1 MKIMVYIF
9 IFFVD
14 ILFADT
20 LPLPQL
26 NHQSSKWEYVGD
38 GKVSTQTRLTVKSED
53 EKN

>member
-1 MKIMVYIF
+1 MVHIF

-20 LPLPQL
+20 PPPPQL
-26 NHQSSKWEYVGD
+26 NSQSGKWEYVGD
-38 GKVSTQTRLTVKSED
+38 GKASTQTRLTVKRED